1 MPHEERATGGRNGV
15 GVGVA
20 YVCVDPSEGTVVNWV
35 LYAAAVL
42 RCLAKGPSQD
52 DARCSDSNQ

>member
-42 RCLAKGPSQD
+42 RCLAKGR
-52 DARCSDSNQ
+52 AKMTH